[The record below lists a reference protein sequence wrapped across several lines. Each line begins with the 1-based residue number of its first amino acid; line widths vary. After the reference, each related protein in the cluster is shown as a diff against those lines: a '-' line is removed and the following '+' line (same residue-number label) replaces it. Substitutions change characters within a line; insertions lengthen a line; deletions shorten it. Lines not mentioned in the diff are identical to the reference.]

1 MVGGRVYW
9 CFSCV
14 FYSDVYYAP
23 TIDCFYSKCH
33 LPIMFG
39 LNSGRIFGNHWG
51 CHGNGS
57 RHDIFPIRN
66 PAEMG
71 FIGNVLFFVYPFFKP
86 TGKSPKSVQEKRGT
100 FCHQEWFNVY
110 GLSVDGWLFVCW
122 FVGHCWMDKYLMP
135 CYVAPVGWNL
145 RWANASC
152 FALHALCSDRQGS
165 VKFSCLMLCESAI
178 SLKSFFLVL
187 VGTMGKD
194 E

>member
-1 MVGGRVYW
+1 
-9 CFSCV
+9 
-14 FYSDVYYAP
+14 
-23 TIDCFYSKCH
+23 
-33 LPIMFG
+33 MFG

-110 GLSVDGWLFVCW
+110 GLSVDGWRLCVDLLAIVEWTSTWCRAMSRQLVETSGGPTPVALLCTRFAQTGRAQWSSVAWCCVNQPSLWNHFSW
-122 FVGHCWMDKYLMP
+122 FWWEP
-135 CYVAPVGWNL
+135 W
-145 RWANASC
+145 
-152 FALHALCSDRQGS
+152 
-165 VKFSCLMLCESAI
+165 VKTNNMGILLSW
-178 SLKSFFLVL
+178 LKVS
-187 VGTMGKD
+187 
-194 E
+194 

>member
-1 MVGGRVYW
+1 M
-9 CFSCV
+9 F

-86 TGKSPKSVQEKRGT
+86 TGKSPKSVQEKRGHSVT
-100 FCHQEWFNVY
+100 KNDSMFMGCQLMVGVCVLICWPLLNGQVLDAVLCHASWLKPQVGQRQLLCFARALLRQA
-110 GLSVDGWLFVCW
+110 GLSEVQLLDV
-122 FVGHCWMDKYLMP
+122 V
-135 CYVAPVGWNL
+135 
-145 RWANASC
+145 
-152 FALHALCSDRQGS
+152 
-165 VKFSCLMLCESAI
+165 
-178 SLKSFFLVL
+178 
-187 VGTMGKD
+187 
-194 E
+194 